1 MQAFRGVCED
11 VVQTGRMHTEL
22 VSEPGDSSCP
32 NEDFASVGLPASGQG
47 GSLVVLDGVT
57 PPRSATG
64 CLHSVPWFTAR
75 LGGALTE
82 LTVSLPDVPLAEA
95 LSRAISRTAA
105 AHAGTCDLSHPRT
118 PQATVAVARWSGDA
132 VEYLVLSDCALLL
145 QAPDGTVTPVLDDR
159 LARLPRAL
167 LASDAIVDTRVR
179 NKEGG
184 FFTAA
189 ADPAVAERAVT
200 GSLPGTGSARWPGC
214 RTARR
219 AGRRCS
225 ARATGRTCSPWS
237 ATRAPAPWCGGCGN
251 GSGPT
256 GTAAPS
262 WAAARPTTTPRWCS
276 PGCDA
281 DSRGEDDRCGLRA
294 VGAGGARPDGRQGPW
309 PGRYFSMTR
318 FSWCSRRASSATSR
332 RSQWASWL
340 T

>member
-1 MQAFRGVCED
+1 MQAFRGGCED

-22 VSEPGDSSCP
+22 VSEPGDASCP

-95 LSRAISRTAA
+95 LSLAISRTAA
-105 AHAGTCDLSHPRT
+105 AHADTCDLSHPRT

-132 VEYLVLSDCALLL
+132 VEYLVLSDCVLLL
-145 QAPDGTVTPVLDDR
+145 EAPDGAVTPVLDDR

-167 LASDAIVDTRVR
+167 LRSDAVVDTRVR

-189 ADPAVAERAVT
+189 ADPAVAARAVT
-200 GSLPGTGSARWPGC
+200 GTLPRDRVRALAGLSDGAARWTEMFHEGDWTDLFGLV
-214 RTARR
+214 REE
-219 AGRRCS
+219 G
-225 ARATGRTCSPWS
+225 ARALVRRVRERE
-237 ATRAPAPWCGGCGN
+237 RA
-251 GSGPT
+251 
-256 GTAAPS
+256 
-262 WAAARPTTTPRWCS
+262 
-276 PGCDA
+276 
-281 DSRGEDDRCGLRA
+281 DR
-294 VGAGGARPDGRQGPW
+294 DGRAFL
-309 PGRYFSMTR
+309 GRGKIHDD
-318 FSWCSRRASSATSR
+318 ATVVLAR
-332 RSQWASWL
+332 L
-340 T
+340 